1 MRRSGSKAS
10 ATRRNRL
17 PASVGAALILTLGL
31 AGCMTDRDTTG
42 AIALAPPPQSE
53 SGLRD
58 YAGTWGRRH
67 DADPGDVTAAINYA
81 RALRGLTQYA
91 QAAAVLES
99 TAVKHPYD
107 RAVLGAYGK
116 ALIDTGRLK
125 EAADVLE
132 RAHTPERPDWT
143 VLSAQGA
150 VADQLG
156 DHAAALGYYEAALK
170 IAPGE
175 PSVMSNLG
183 LSYALAKQLP
193 QADQMLRAAAA
204 SPRADVRV
212 RQNFA
217 LVLALEGKFAEAQA
231 VARRDLSPTDAAASV
246 AAIREAVAQPDS
258 WDRIRTLGRKV
269 AKADRGRSAPA
280 AGAPALSE

>member
-1 MRRSGSKAS
+1 MLRFGSKAR
-10 ATRRNRL
+10 AARRTSRS
-17 PASVGAALILTLGL
+17 ASVGALLVLVSGL
-31 AGCMTDRDTTG
+31 AGCMTDRDATG
-42 AIALAPPPQSE
+42 SIALAPPQSE

-58 YAGTWGRRH
+58 YAATWGKRH
-67 DADPGDVTAAINYA
+67 DADPGDVAAAINYA

-116 ALIDTGRLK
+116 ALVDTGRLK

-132 RAHTPERPDWT
+132 RAHTPEKPDWT
-143 VLSAQGA
+143 ILSAQGA

-170 IAPGE
+170 IAPSE

-193 QADQMLRAAAA
+193 QADQMLRAATS
-204 SPRADVRV
+204 SPRADMRI

-217 LVLALEGKFAEAQA
+217 LVLALEGRFTEAEAM
-231 VARRDLSPTDAAASV
+231 ARRDLSPTDAAASV
-246 AAIREAVAQPDS
+246 AAIKEAIAQPDS
-258 WDRIRTLGRKV
+258 WDRIRTIGRRKV
-269 AKADRGRSAPA
+269 AKVDPRLPPA
-280 AGAPALSE
+280 AGASARSE